1 MPRTVALLLLP
12 QQFLP
17 AFLENRLPFTFALPH
32 YPSCN
37 VLLTVPRLQ
46 PWVFRSSSLSLLKL
60 CFYTCSSVSIFCLFL
75 AELLSTVF
83 LCHTHGH
90 MYHHL
95 PHLPLTV
102 MHQLPLHAAALFHQ
116 LPLRAAALLGALTK
130 PKTQSRGS
138 KQQPYMQE
146 AEGMFVG
153 YCRGRVS

>member
-1 MPRTVALLLLP
+1 MGLQVFFTISSEALLLHMLKC
-12 QQFLP
+12 L
-17 AFLENRLPFTFALPH
+17 H
-32 YPSCN
+32 
-37 VLLTVPRLQ
+37 LLSFPG
-46 PWVFRSSSLSLLKL
+46 
-60 CFYTCSSVSIFCLFL
+60 
-75 AELLSTVF
+75 ELLSTVF
-83 LCHTHGH
+83 LCHTHGR

-138 KQQPYMQE
+138 KQQPDMQE
-146 AEGMFVG
+146 AEGMFVS